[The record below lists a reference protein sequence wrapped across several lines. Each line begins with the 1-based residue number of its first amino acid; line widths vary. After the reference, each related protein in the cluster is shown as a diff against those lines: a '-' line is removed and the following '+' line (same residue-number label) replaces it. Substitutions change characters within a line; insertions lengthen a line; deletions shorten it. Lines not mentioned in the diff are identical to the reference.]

1 LYSGGPRRKGDEES
15 GPSGAAAGRRH
26 HRTHRDANADL
37 NAGKK
42 RKISKSADEIRSMVK
57 EVNFFSN
64 FLYIIFIVSTLVK
77 HFYTFSDAV
86 TSIF

>member
-15 GPSGAAAGRRH
+15 GPSGAAGGRRH
-26 HRTHRDANADL
+26 HRTLRDANADL

-57 EVNFFSN
+57 EVNVLHFSIRGFG
-64 FLYIIFIVSTLVK
+64 FLTIHPGK
-77 HFYTFSDAV
+77 
-86 TSIF
+86 